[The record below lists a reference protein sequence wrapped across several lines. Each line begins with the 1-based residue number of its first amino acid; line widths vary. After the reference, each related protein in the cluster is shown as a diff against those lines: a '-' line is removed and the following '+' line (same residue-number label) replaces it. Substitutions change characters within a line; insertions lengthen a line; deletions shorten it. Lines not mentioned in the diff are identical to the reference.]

1 MSIGGSELIVVF
13 LLALIFFGPKKLPE
27 IGRSVGQAMR
37 ELRRMSNEVTSAFEE
52 AMDDRGRYSS
62 SNSSEW
68 DQPDDES
75 VSTPPEAK
83 AEVIDQYEALIS
95 SDEDAPSDDPY
106 GLGSG
111 VDAQGADEAAGGEP
125 DTGTRMS
132 QDDQSPDE
140 LPVTEIERT
149 AES

>member
-68 DQPDDES
+68 DHPDDDRA
-75 VSTPPEAK
+75 STPPEAK
-83 AEVIDQYEALIS
+83 AEVIDQYEALMS
-95 SDEDAPSDDPY
+95 SDEAPSDDPY
-106 GLGSG
+106 GLGLG
-111 VDAQGADEAAGGEP
+111 GDAGGTVEAAGCEP
-125 DTGTRMS
+125 DTGTQMS
-132 QDDQSPDE
+132 QDDQAPGE
-140 LPVTEIERT
+140 MPVTEIERT

>member
-111 VDAQGADEAAGGEP
+111 VDAQGADEAADGEP